1 MKKYIF
7 SEKVGKKTTK
17 YEIVAET
24 LEEAQAQL
32 SEKLET
38 ETGRNI
44 IGVGLPDYVEPIDP
58 PTDMTLKTYNI
69 TYRPDSDVRDETET
83 ITYKAVSAASASGK
97 FLEDFPDQAGNYRE
111 IHSPLSNY
119 EVDRKNA
126 ENQTTEETASEE
138 EPTTTTTDDLP
149 RTKPM
154 KNINIRNLFKTVN
167 DYIQMVTMLLI
178 GLIPLLLL
186 GVVLFGDDFFL
197 GNVVVYNIQQLLD
210 SMAGFVGIVTLLLI
224 VYFYTRIEQK
234 KK

>member
-7 SEKVGKKTTK
+7 SEKVGKKVTK
-17 YEIVAET
+17 HEIVAET

-69 TYRPDSDVRDETET
+69 TYRPDPDVRDETET
-83 ITYKAVSAASASGK
+83 ITYKAVSAAAASGK

-126 ENQTTEETASEE
+126 ENQTTEETVSDNNTIT
-138 EPTTTTTDDLP
+138 PTGMK
-149 RTKPM
+149 KP
-154 KNINIRNLFKTVN
+154 KILKVFNIVN
-167 DYIQMVTMLLI
+167 EYIQQITLLLI

-197 GNVVVYNIQQLLD
+197 GNAVVWNIQQMLD
-210 SMAGFVGIVTLLLI
+210 GMAGFVGIMTLLVI
-224 VYFYTRIEQK
+224 VYFYTRIPQK
-234 KK
+234 DK